1 MSKEMQPRIFKLSN
15 GDEIICMV
23 HDTLNDYFKVSIPLK
38 LVNLTSM
45 NKKG

>member
-15 GDEIICMV
+15 GDEIICIV
-23 HDTLNDYFKVSIPLK
+23 HDKLNDYFKVSLPLK

-45 NKKG
+45 NK